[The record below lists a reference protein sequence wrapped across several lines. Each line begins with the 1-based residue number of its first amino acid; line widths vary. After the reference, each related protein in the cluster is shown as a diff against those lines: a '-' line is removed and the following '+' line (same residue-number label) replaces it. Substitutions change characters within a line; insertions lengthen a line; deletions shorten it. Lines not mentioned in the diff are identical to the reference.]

1 MRTMS
6 LQNNKSSNFDILCR
20 ISYMNMETD
29 VTVTLKFFILL
40 IHLKLETLEICEKIS
55 MYIFVNIFSHY

>member
-1 MRTMS
+1 MS
-6 LQNNKSSNFDILCR
+6 LQNNKSSNFDILYR

-29 VTVTLKFFILL
+29 VTLKFFILL

>member
-6 LQNNKSSNFDILCR
+6 LQNNKSSNFDILYR

-29 VTVTLKFFILL
+29 VTLKFFILL